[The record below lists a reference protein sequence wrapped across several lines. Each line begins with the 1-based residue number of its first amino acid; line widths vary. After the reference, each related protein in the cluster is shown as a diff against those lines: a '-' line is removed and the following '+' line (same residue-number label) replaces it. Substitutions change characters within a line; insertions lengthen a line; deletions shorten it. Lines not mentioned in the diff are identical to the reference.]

1 MNNPHRSHYA
11 YTIDRLDETGVIVER
26 LAGVEDFQVA
36 EATWRA
42 ATRRWPKEHII
53 LRNRERVIHDS
64 RRPPLVR

>member
-42 ATRRWPKEHII
+42 ATRRWPKEQ
-53 LRNRERVIHDS
+53 S
-64 RRPPLVR
+64 S